1 MEEEEQGHSI
11 LELLVHGLVVP
22 YLHAEP
28 CPYAS
33 ANGGKQEQG
42 GFGYAPLSPFGF
54 VLVNA
59 VHDEGGGIDK
69 HKIRGNNGRHHF
81 SFLPSWKAL
90 PMRPPSAR

>member
-42 GFGYAPLSPFGF
+42 GFGYAPLPPFGF

-59 VHDEGGGIDK
+59 VHEECNDIDAENVTRNYVVHSK
-69 HKIRGNNGRHHF
+69 QITLF
-81 SFLPSWKAL
+81 
-90 PMRPPSAR
+90 